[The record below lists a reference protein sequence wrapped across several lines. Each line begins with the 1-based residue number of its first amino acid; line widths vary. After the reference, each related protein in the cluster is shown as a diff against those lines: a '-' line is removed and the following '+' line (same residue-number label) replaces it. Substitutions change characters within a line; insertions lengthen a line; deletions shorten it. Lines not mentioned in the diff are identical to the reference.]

1 MPVRKARPARS
12 SPAPVAQTVGPQY
25 TAPPAFLPDQDRLAR
40 LARLRVRIAPAG
52 PGALPPP
59 LPASWLVRGL
69 LPAGSVALL
78 VGDSAARKTYLML
91 HLALHVSQGL
101 PWLGHPVRP
110 APVLYFDEDLGAP
123 ALRRRLALLARGLR
137 LPALP
142 GLFTASF
149 NNWRFPAEGERDLLH
164 YLVLERRAGLVVLDP
179 LSGLAP
185 FGLENDP
192 RRLLHTFD
200 QLRHVAYET
209 GVAVVL
215 VHHLNKRGAFRGVSH
230 LKALADVLLH
240 VHSQPLSPVVHLEAA
255 AMRGA
260 PARRFSVRCPRR
272 HLLQPRRPA

>member
-1 MPVRKARPARS
+1 
-12 SPAPVAQTVGPQY
+12 
-25 TAPPAFLPDQDRLAR
+25 
-40 LARLRVRIAPAG
+40 
-52 PGALPPP
+52 
-59 LPASWLVRGL
+59 
-69 LPAGSVALL
+69 
-78 VGDSAARKTYLML
+78 ML

-164 YLVLERRAGLVVLDP
+164 YLILERRAGLVVLDP

-185 FGLENDP
+185 FGLEDDP
-192 RRLLHTFD
+192 RRLLQAFD

-215 VHHLNKRGAFRGVSH
+215 IHHLNKRGAFRGVSH

-240 VHSQPLSPVVHLEAA
+240 VHSEPLSPVVHLEAA

-260 PARRFSVRCPRR
+260 PARRFSVRMEVHPPSAAPDAICFNLVAPHESDALPLRSAPEFVLAHLALHGPADRSALHAAGRQYTPAAIDKALYRLHRR
-272 HLLQPRRPA
+272 GLIHRFGRAPTVYRLAPE